1 MPIQGSIRAG
11 VTLLLCALTSSA
23 QALNIERVEVR
34 SFIDKMVNE
43 HQFERTQ
50 VEATLL
56 AAETKPAILEA
67 ISRPAE
73 KTIPWFEYRARFM
86 DDKRIKKGRQFY
98 QQHRELLEL
107 LAGQGAPTAV
117 ILGILG
123 VETQYGDITGRYRV
137 LDALSTLGFDYE
149 PRKDFFLYELEQY
162 LLMCREQKLDA
173 KTLLGSYAGAMGS
186 PQFMPHSL
194 RQFAVDYNADGR
206 VDLWNNWDDVLA
218 SVASYLQQH
227 GWRAGEPI
235 LADATLSSSDTSEF
249 TIGDVTLNET
259 VGSLKQKGVQFT
271 TTLPDNAPAVL
282 LALRGQNGTIYRVG
296 FNNFYVITR
305 YNRSP
310 LYANTVYDLGEVILA
325 NAKP

>member
-1 MPIQGSIRAG
+1 MPTQSLIRTL
-11 VTLLLCALTSSA
+11 TLLLGALTTTSA
-23 QALNIERVEVR
+23 FAIDLDRVEVR
-34 SFIDKMVNE
+34 SFIDKMVTE
-43 HQFERTQ
+43 HQFERAQ
-50 VEATLL
+50 VEATLR
-56 AAETKPAILEA
+56 AADTKPAILDA
-67 ISRPAE
+67 ISKPAE

-86 DDKRIKKGRQFY
+86 DDKRINKGGQFY
-98 QQHRELLEL
+98 KEHRNLLDM
-107 LAGQGAPTAV
+107 LASQGAPTSV

-123 VETQYGDITGRYRV
+123 VETQYGGITGRYRV
-137 LDALSTLGFDYE
+137 LDALSTLGFDYP

-186 PQFMPHSL
+186 PQFMPHSVRL
-194 RQFAVDYNADGR
+194 FAVDYNADGK

-235 LADATLSSSDTSEF
+235 VADATLSSSDTSEF
-249 TIGDVTLNET
+249 SIGDVVLNET
-259 VGSLKQKGVQFT
+259 VGSLKQKGVQFS
-271 TTLPDNAPAVL
+271 TTLPSDAPAVL
-282 LALRGQNGTIYRVG
+282 IALRGQDGPIYRVG

-310 LYANTVYDLGEVILA
+310 LYANAVYDLGQVILA